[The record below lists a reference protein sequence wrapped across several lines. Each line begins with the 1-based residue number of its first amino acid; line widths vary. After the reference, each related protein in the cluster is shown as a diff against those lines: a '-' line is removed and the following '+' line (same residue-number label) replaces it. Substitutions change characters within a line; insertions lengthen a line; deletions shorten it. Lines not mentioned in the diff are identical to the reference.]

1 MDGSVCL
8 ISSTAA
14 GASGAAGVSEM
25 KIFNPKDGQGLSLAN
40 TMGIQTV
47 SLRGGAHLRLSFRL
61 ESDES
66 RTIDSKVF

>member
-1 MDGSVCL
+1 
-8 ISSTAA
+8 
-14 GASGAAGVSEM
+14 M